1 MAVIISSDVLDRIDD
16 YAVANRLLSMLERA
30 GIVSL
35 VTKSGARDVLVKDNS
50 SLQSL
55 LNSLKNKLD
64 IH

>member
-35 VTKSGARDVLVKDNS
+35 VAKSGARDVLVKDNS

-55 LNSLKNKLD
+55 LNSLKNK
-64 IH
+64 